1 MSELKKD
8 NSKLKSRQ
16 NDHQV
21 DYRLQITIAER
32 DVDIENQGD
41 VYTKHF
47 LEFCW
52 CCIFLLW
59 IQYVRVADLEQTLSI
74 VQTAQEWTLGK
85 GWDHDWICTIFPAGC
100 HVMSREQF
108 FNLGLWLRIY
118 NYSLLDSQRLPYLI
132 HNPCDG
138 SSGSTLCRHDA
149 GASHA
154 NARDQSAVG
163 AGRLCE
169 IYRVSHFFPTYCCLG
184 RRKKPERRCCL
195 MAILWAPRTK

>member
-41 VYTKHF
+41 VYTVQN
-47 LEFCW
+47 
-52 CCIFLLW
+52 IFLSL
-59 IQYVRVADLEQTLSI
+59 VDVASSCFESNMSGWLTLNRPFPLCRLRKNGR
-74 VQTAQEWTLGK
+74 LGK
-85 GWDHDWICTIFPAGC
+85 AGIMTGFAQFSLQGS
-100 HVMSREQF
+100 HVMSREQ

-154 NARDQSAVG
+154 NARDQSAVA

-169 IYRVSHFFPTYCCLG
+169 ICRVSHFFQLIV
-184 RRKKPERRCCL
+184 
-195 MAILWAPRTK
+195 AWAGEKSQRGDAA